1 MIGVN
6 APVFG
11 KLVTAMVTPF
21 KDDMSIDY
29 KAVSAIVEH
38 LLKNGTTSI
47 VVAGTTGESPTL
59 EDQEKYDLLKVVVAA
74 ARGKAKVIAGAGSN
88 STVKTIENC
97 KKAQEVG
104 VDGLLLVA
112 PYYNKPSQQGLLA
125 HFETVMK
132 SVNVPTMLYNIPG
145 RTGVNINVD
154 TVIEIANR
162 CPQVHALKDSTGSV
176 DQAAE
181 LAGKIREDFRIYS
194 GDDYLTLPFLSVGAC
209 GVVSVASHV
218 VGKPIAKMIDMFFQ
232 GDHAKAR
239 VLHYDHLALFKGL
252 FLAPNPACVKYVLSK
267 MGLCEPHLRLPLVG
281 PEKNQLE
288 ILDKLMAELKLA
300 TTSVAGVTQNVSA
313 TSGTVS

>member
-29 KAVSAIVEH
+29 KAVTAIVEH
-38 LLKNGTTSI
+38 LVKNGTTAI

-59 EDQEKYDLLKVVVAA
+59 EDEEQRNLLRVVVAA
-74 ARGKAKVIAGAGSN
+74 ASRKAKVIAGAGSN
-88 STVKTIENC
+88 STAKTIENC
-97 KKAQEVG
+97 KKAQDIG

-112 PYYNKPSQQGLLA
+112 PYYNKPSQQGLLT

-132 SVNVPTMLYNIPG
+132 SVSVPTMLYNIPG
-145 RTGVNINVD
+145 RTGVNINVE

-162 CPQVHALKDSTGSV
+162 CPQVHAIKDSTGSV

-181 LAGKIREDFRIYS
+181 IAGKVREDFRIYS
-194 GDDYLTLPFLSVGAC
+194 GDDYLTLPFLSAGAC

-218 VGKPIAKMIDMFFQ
+218 VGKPIGKMIDLFFQ

-239 VLHYDHLALFKGL
+239 LLHYDYLPLFKGL
-252 FLAPNPACVKYVLSK
+252 FLAPNPACIKYVLSK
-267 MGLCEPHLRLPLVG
+267 MGLCEPHLRLPLVA

-288 ILDKLMAELKLA
+288 ILDKLMADLKLT
-300 TTSVAGVTQNVSA
+300 TTSVSGVAQNMSP
-313 TSGTVS
+313 TPGSIN

>member
-29 KAVSAIVEH
+29 KAVTAIVEH
-38 LLKNGTTSI
+38 LIKNGTTSI

-59 EDQEKYDLLKVVVAA
+59 EDEEKHSLLRAVVAA
-74 ARGKAKVIAGAGSN
+74 AAGKAKVIAGAGSN
-88 STVKTIENC
+88 STAHTIENC

-132 SVNVPTMLYNIPG
+132 SVKVPAMLYNIPG

-162 CPQVHALKDSTGSV
+162 CPQVHAIKDSTGSV

-181 LAGKIREDFRIYS
+181 LAGKVREDFRIYS

-209 GVVSVASHV
+209 GVVSVASHL
-218 VGKPIAKMIDMFFQ
+218 VGKPIGKMIDSYLS

-239 VLHYDHLALFKGL
+239 LFHYDYLPLFKGL

-288 ILDKLMAELKLA
+288 ILDKLMADLKLA
-300 TTSVAGVTQNVSA
+300 TTTIPSASQSVSVTQ
-313 TSGTVS
+313 